1 MKDIRIVPHLIAVLL
16 LLAVSLVG
24 CGSAPGFS
32 ASDSATPAMPSEEEY
47 WEGGDEESGFA
58 PSAPRPAGIST
69 DSDMAM
75 EEDAG
80 NGNSSQSATIDR
92 MLVRNGSME
101 LVVDNV
107 SETSRV
113 IGEVADSFG
122 GHVVSSSIFES
133 DGRTFGSVVI
143 RVDANRFDAALSAI
157 RVLAVEVL
165 RETTSS
171 VDVTEEYVDLSA
183 RKNNLVSTEQQLL
196 SLMEQ
201 AGTVEEL
208 LSVQKEASR
217 VRGEIEQLE
226 GRMRY
231 LEESSA
237 MSLIEVYLNEAV
249 LSVSLTADSR
259 MVDEGETVSF
269 DSEVSGGFEPY
280 TYFWNFGDGGTSN
293 DVAPSY
299 VYEDEGVYS
308 VRLTVTDDHGAS
320 EDAVRDYYIEVHGV
334 WAPGDVFRDA
344 VDGLGSLGR
353 GFVGL
358 LIWLLVLT
366 PLWLVLGGSV
376 YLVRR
381 LVKRR
386 RAK

>member
-1 MKDIRIVPHLIAVLL
+1 MKDIRIAQHVIAVLL
-16 LLAVSLVG
+16 LLAVSLAG
-24 CGSAPGFS
+24 C
-32 ASDSATPAMPSEEEY
+32 ASDQGMSSSDAAMPAASDGY
-47 WEGGDEESGFA
+47 WEGEDEEAAGMPRSPQ
-58 PSAPRPAGIST
+58 PSE
-69 DSDMAM
+69 DSDMGLV
-75 EEDAG
+75 EEAIDG
-80 NGNSSQSATIDR
+80 NGGQSAAIER

-101 LVVDNV
+101 VVVENV

-122 GHVVSSSIFES
+122 GHVVSSSVFES

-171 VDVTEEYVDLSA
+171 VDVTEEYIDLSA

-196 SLMEQ
+196 ALMEQ

-208 LSVQKEASR
+208 LAVQKEASR

-259 MVDEGETVSF
+259 MVDEGDSVSF
-269 DSEVSGGFEPY
+269 DSEVFGGFAPY
-280 TYFWNFGDGGTSN
+280 TYFWEFGDGETSN
-293 DVAPSY
+293 DVAPTH
-299 VYEDEGVYS
+299 VFEDEGLYS
-308 VRLTVTDDHGAS
+308 VELTVTDDRGAS
-320 EDAVRDYYIEVHGV
+320 EAAFRAYYVEVHGV